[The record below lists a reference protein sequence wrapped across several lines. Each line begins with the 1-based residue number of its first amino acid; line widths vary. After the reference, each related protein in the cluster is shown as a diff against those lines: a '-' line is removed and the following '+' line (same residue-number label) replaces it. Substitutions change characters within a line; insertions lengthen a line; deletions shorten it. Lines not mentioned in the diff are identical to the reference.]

1 MPTRNIVIGQ
11 RVDALKIQRAKELRR
26 GMTPAESLLWQR
38 VRANRLNG
46 FHFRRQQVIDG
57 FIVDFYCHAAGLVV
71 ELDGG
76 IHERQGDYDA
86 QRDRV
91 LAARGLRVLRFEN
104 RECAENLEGVLE
116 RILAACQEGPNPRP
130 LP

>member
-1 MPTRNIVIGQ
+1 MPTHNIVIGQ
-11 RVDALKIQRAKELRR
+11 NVDASKIQRAKELRR
-26 GMTPAESLLWQR
+26 AMTPAESLVWQR

-46 FHFRRQQVIDG
+46 LHFRRQQVIDG

-76 IHERQGDYDA
+76 IHDRQADYDA
-86 QRDRV
+86 ERDRV

-104 RECAENLEGVLE
+104 RECVENLEGVLE
-116 RILAACQEGPNPRP
+116 RILAACQAGT
-130 LP
+130 